1 MGRRDE
7 KVGPASSPG
16 VRVEST
22 RDGAAPR
29 AHIPTIHMPT
39 VSRRDRLVDLAALV
53 LIVAGAALYLVAAAQ
68 LRTIS
73 MYSRTNP
80 GPPGALVAADRA
92 RYLSY
97 GGLALV
103 SVGACVGVVAAGL
116 HARRRAV
123 A

>member
-1 MGRRDE
+1 M
-7 KVGPASSPG
+7 
-16 VRVEST
+16 T
-22 RDGAAPR
+22 
-29 AHIPTIHMPT
+29 T

-53 LIVAGAALYLVAAAQ
+53 LILAGAALYLVAAAK

-73 MYSRTNP
+73 QYSRTNP

-97 GGLALV
+97 GGLALI

-116 HARRRAV
+116 HARRRTRA
-123 A
+123 